1 MFRAPL
7 QTQIPRIGN
16 GFSNSLNIHHVEGIA
31 PIVPFIKKNSCTYNY
46 QNICMGGRTHNFIQF
61 EAKRFAE
68 ELSEEE
74 SSKRIRNA
82 VPKST

>member
-1 MFRAPL
+1 MTYCSFY
-7 QTQIPRIGN
+7 
-16 GFSNSLNIHHVEGIA
+16 
-31 PIVPFIKKNSCTYNY
+31 KKKLSTYNY
-46 QNICMGGRTHNFIQF
+46 QNICMGGRTHNFIHLFTHVF